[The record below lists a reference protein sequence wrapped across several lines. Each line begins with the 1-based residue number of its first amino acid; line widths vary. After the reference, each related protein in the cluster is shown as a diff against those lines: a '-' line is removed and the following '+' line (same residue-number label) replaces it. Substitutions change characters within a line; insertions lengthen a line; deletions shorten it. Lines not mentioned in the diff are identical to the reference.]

1 MSQLLKI
8 TLMLLG
14 AVVVL
19 LFAGGFPPHGVP
31 GIYHGGA
38 MLLAGAATCVLC
50 LWGAWRLAVG
60 NRLRMVLGVLC
71 AAWAGVGAIGVWQ
84 FGAET
89 CRLAGIGGA
98 MWFGAVGVGCLALIG
113 GLFVVIFGFLA
124 WRVMLRKL
132 WLAALHLCTA
142 LALLGAGADWWGG
155 ESEILQLQVGASHEK
170 KLPLGDHGAQ
180 LSVCVTDFNLT
191 RYDGDESYG
200 LLRHEDGHWA
210 LVGAPERRGDMIV
223 WGEESWPVISLV
235 RVAGMPQPFRLL
247 PGKPPRLLMQYEAPV
262 KDYRATCRFSVLREG
277 KSGEVQEEVLRV
289 NHPAVCE
296 GRLFYLMS
304 YRPLGHGGMQVDLLV
319 RRAPGRFLVL
329 LGLIGVVLS
338 TACWCFCPRE
348 SAMT

>member
-1 MSQLLKI
+1 MSQLLKF
-8 TLMLLG
+8 TLVLLG

-50 LWGAWRLAVG
+50 LWGAWRLAAG

-113 GLFVVIFGFLA
+113 GLFVIIFGFLA
-124 WRVMLRKL
+124 WRVMQRKL

-155 ESEILQLQVGASHEK
+155 ESEILHLQVGKGYEK
-170 KLPLGDHGAQ
+170 SIPLDAQGAR
-180 LSVCVTDFNLT
+180 LSVCVSSFDLT
-191 RYDGDESYG
+191 RYEGSESYR
-200 LLRHEDGHWA
+200 LMQHENGHWVP
-210 LVGAPERRGDMIV
+210 VGVPERRGDMLV
-223 WGEESWPVISLV
+223 LDSESWPVSSLT
-235 RVAGMPQPFRLL
+235 RVAGMPQPFMLL
-247 PGKPPRLLMQYEAPV
+247 SGNPPRLLMQYDAPV
-262 KDYRATCRFSVLREG
+262 KDYRAACHFSVLREG
-277 KSGEVQEEVLRV
+277 KPDEVQEEVLRV

-304 YRPLGHGGMQVDLLV
+304 YRPLGHGGMQADLLM
-319 RRAPGRFLVL
+319 RRAPGRFLVM